1 MIGQA
6 EGITY
11 EKEQRPGNGSS
22 REEAGVLC
30 GWAWVCGQ
38 CRAWWNHRM
47 SAAAERESRSVQP
60 LIV

>member
-11 EKEQRPGNGSS
+11 KKEQRPGNGSS

-30 GWAWVCGQ
+30 GWGLGLWSVPGLV
-38 CRAWWNHRM
+38 
-47 SAAAERESRSVQP
+47 ESQDVSCS
-60 LIV
+60 